1 MSMKCELTGKAFQNG
16 NKVSHAKNRTKRRFI
31 PNLQTVSLYSEVL
44 GKAMR
49 FKVCSNALRTVEK
62 KGGIDKFLVD
72 VSGSNLSANAIHY
85 KKLIIKSLTA
95 DKEKN

>member
-1 MSMKCELTGKAFQNG
+1 
-16 NKVSHAKNRTKRRFI
+16 
-31 PNLQTVSLYSEVL
+31 
-44 GKAMR
+44 MR
-49 FKVCSNALRTVEK
+49 LKVCSNALRTVEK

>member
-1 MSMKCELTGKAFQNG
+1 MAGRKTFGIWKSDPGNG
-16 NKVSHAKNRTKRRFI
+16 NGQQDSKRRFN
-31 PNLQTVSLYSEVL
+31 PNLQTLSLYSEVL

-72 VSGSNLSANAIHY
+72 ASGSNLSANAIHY